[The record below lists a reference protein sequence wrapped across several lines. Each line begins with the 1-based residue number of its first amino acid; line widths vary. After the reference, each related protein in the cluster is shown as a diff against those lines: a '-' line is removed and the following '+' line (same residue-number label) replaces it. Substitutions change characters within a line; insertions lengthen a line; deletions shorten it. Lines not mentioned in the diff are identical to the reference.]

1 MRALCPSGTTIV
13 AGGASIDGATRV
25 ALTTSAPDGD
35 DAWVAEAAAIGT
47 TTGPW
52 THRGHRGLRAGRLM
66 SRAAARLAAAAAALA
81 LLAGAGGALG
91 AGRGRP
97 EVIVAAGTSRPAPT
111 ARSGSS
117 PSASGA

>member
-1 MRALCPSGTTIV
+1 MSVVSARTATSTLSVKGPLRAECPSGTAVV

-52 THRGHRGLRAGRLM
+52 RIVVTAVCARGG
-66 SRAAARLAAAAAALA
+66 
-81 LLAGAGGALG
+81 
-91 AGRGRP
+91 
-97 EVIVAAGTSRPAPT
+97 
-111 ARSGSS
+111 
-117 PSASGA
+117 